1 MPRFTFPPL
10 LLLSLLLC
18 LWSHRLTAA
27 NDSGDTNECGQCIPE
42 SCEPLRC
49 KASELSVRDDCG
61 CCEQCLGA
69 EGELCGGRGGAGRRR
84 QARCG
89 PGLVCVSQSREVL
102 GAAASQE
109 HLPEEL
115 EGTGL
120 CVCKEDGAVCGSD
133 GRSYQSVCAL
143 HLHSWVSVRAGR
155 ERVHKAHDGECK
167 LAPVIVMPPK
177 KIHNVTG
184 AQVYLSCEVK
194 AVPTPVIT
202 WRKITE
208 SPKGVKLLEELPGDR
223 VNMAIQVR
231 GGPSKHESTG
241 WVLINPLTKEDEGIY
256 QCHATNMVGE
266 TQSYGTI
273 KVTELSKHKKM
284 NFIASDDDI

>member
-1 MPRFTFPPL
+1 MSRFTFLPL
-10 LLLSLLLC
+10 LLLLLLC
-18 LWSHRLTAA
+18 VWSHRSTAA
-27 NDSGDTNECGQCIPE
+27 HDSANPRECGQCIQE
-42 SCEPLRC
+42 SCELVRC
-49 KASELSVRDDCG
+49 QAPELSVRDDCG

-69 EGELCGGRGGAGRRR
+69 EGELCGGRGGAGRGRH
-84 QARCG
+84 ARCG

-102 GAAASQE
+102 E
-109 HLPEEL
+109 EPLPEEL

-167 LAPVIVMPPK
+167 LAPVIVTPPK

-194 AVPTPVIT
+194 AVPTPVIS
-202 WRKITE
+202 WKKITE

-223 VNMAIQVR
+223 VNMAVQVR

-241 WVLINPLTKEDEGIY
+241 WVLINPLTKEDEGVY

-273 KVTELSKHKKM
+273 KVTELSKYKKM